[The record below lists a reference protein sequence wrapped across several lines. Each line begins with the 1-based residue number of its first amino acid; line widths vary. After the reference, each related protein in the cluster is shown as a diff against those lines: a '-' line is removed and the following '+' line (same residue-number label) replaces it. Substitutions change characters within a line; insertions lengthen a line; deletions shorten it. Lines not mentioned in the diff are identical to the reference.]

1 MKKQRLFYD
10 EPGVVGE
17 TYHAEE
23 GWTKSLFDNLGSAFN
38 GIASIVNA
46 ANTKTENINEH
57 RDITSTNKNSFTW
70 TNGTTVAAVVMGGVV
85 ICVILALTLKNK

>member
-10 EPGVVGE
+10 DPESVTVPTSGSGNS
-17 TYHAEE
+17 
-23 GWTKSLFDNLGSAFN
+23 WLNSLFNNLGSAFS
-38 GIASIVNA
+38 GIGDIVRA
-46 ANTKTENINEH
+46 ANTKTEVVDET
-57 RDITSTNKNSFTW
+57 RAITTKNSFTW

>member
-10 EPGVVGE
+10 DPSATTVPTSGGNNS
-17 TYHAEE
+17 
-23 GWTKSLFDNLGSAFN
+23 WLNSLFGNLGSAFS
-38 GIASIVNA
+38 GIGDIVRA
-46 ANTKTENINEH
+46 ANTKTEVIDET
-57 RDITSTNKNSFTW
+57 RDITNKNSFTW

>member
-23 GWTKSLFDNLGSAFN
+23 GWTKSLFDNLGSAFS
-38 GIASIVNA
+38 GIGDIVRA
-46 ANTKTENINEH
+46 ANTKTEVINET
-57 RDITSTNKNSFTW
+57 RDITNKNSFTW